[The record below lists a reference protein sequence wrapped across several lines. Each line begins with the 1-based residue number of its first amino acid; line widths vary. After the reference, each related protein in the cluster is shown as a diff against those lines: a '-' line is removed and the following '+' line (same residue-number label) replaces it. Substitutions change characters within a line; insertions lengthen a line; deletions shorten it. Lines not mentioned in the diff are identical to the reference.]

1 MMLGYGQHGQPAL
14 GLSKGMWATRSGVVQ
29 GVWATRFGVVQG
41 RFVAAT
47 PSSPVLS
54 IAFSFADPPFPCCLT
69 AHQFSSL
76 FVSSTCLICLT
87 RSETL
92 IFLTWL
98 NVWDHHRQLSGLP
111 VVIHQMQH
119 CAIYCVPLYHV
130 HWR

>member
-1 MMLGYGQHGQPAL
+1 MLGYGQHGQPAL
-14 GLSKGMWATRSGVVQ
+14 GLSKGMWATRFGVVQ

-54 IAFSFADPPFPCCLT
+54 IAFPFADPPFPCCLT

-87 RSETL
+87 RSARYRKGHY
-92 IFLTWL
+92 F
-98 NVWDHHRQLSGLP
+98 S
-111 VVIHQMQH
+111 
-119 CAIYCVPLYHV
+119 
-130 HWR
+130 